1 MYSTPRKD
9 GEMKMKVKEFAEFP
23 SCNQKYI
30 GVAVGF
36 AFRDLEA
43 HSANKL
49 CAARARAMNQMQVN
63 GMVFNRTIKRA
74 RLQKIQR
81 VRLCVYVY
89 ECAIARVKFTPP
101 ECRQRKR
108 VINLH
113 SKFMPHS
120 SIHWCIWIWVGTT
133 VCFIP
138 FSVSFGV
145 RACIQFV
152 YCKLQV
158 TCIGVDVWAHAC
170 SACVLNNL
178 CNVIR
183 FYWPCIFAEQI
194 LLKCRKI
201 IWVVKE

>member
-1 MYSTPRKD
+1 
-9 GEMKMKVKEFAEFP
+9 MKMKVKEFAEFP

-120 SIHWCIWIWVGTT
+120 SIHSSEFGSVR
-133 VCFIP
+133 P
-138 FSVSFGV
+138 SVSSHF
-145 RACIQFV
+145 QFRLV
-152 YCKLQV
+152 CV
-158 TCIGVDVWAHAC
+158 HAF
-170 SACVLNNL
+170 NL
-178 CNVIR
+178 CTAS
-183 FYWPCIFAEQI
+183 C
-194 LLKCRKI
+194 K
-201 IWVVKE
+201 